1 MKRYLKLGSA
11 LLAIIGVVLMF
22 ATQVTVKWFSGH
34 QEAIGVQALVGGK
47 FHFAGGLTSDI
58 SNPCGVGLAGY
69 ILLGVGALFILLSAL
84 VPFFKEHDMLSM
96 VITGLGVVCIV
107 IGVIMIFL
115 IRKNF
120 ADNNGPFDTVYVGWG
135 AIAAG
140 SLGSIAGLGGVIGM
154 IMDLTGTN

>member
-1 MKRYLKLGSA
+1 MKRYLKLVSG
-11 LLAIIGVVLMF
+11 LLALIGVFLMF

-34 QEAIGVQALVGGK
+34 TEAIGVQALVGGNYK
-47 FHFAGGLTSDI
+47 IGTSFSGI
-58 SNPCGVGLAGY
+58 SAGLAGY

-84 VPFFKEHDMLSM
+84 VPYFKEHDMLSM
-96 VITGLGVVCIV
+96 VVTGLGVVCIIV
-107 IGVIMIFL
+107 GVILIFL

-140 SLGSIAGLGGVIGM
+140 SLGSLAAFGGALGM
-154 IMDLTGTN
+154 IMDLSGN